1 MYQDPNIARDR
12 VRTPRLHVPGV
23 VIVFNLPKSIEV

>member
-1 MYQDPNIARDR
+1 MYRDPNIARAR
-12 VRTPRLHVPGV
+12 VCTPRLHVLGV